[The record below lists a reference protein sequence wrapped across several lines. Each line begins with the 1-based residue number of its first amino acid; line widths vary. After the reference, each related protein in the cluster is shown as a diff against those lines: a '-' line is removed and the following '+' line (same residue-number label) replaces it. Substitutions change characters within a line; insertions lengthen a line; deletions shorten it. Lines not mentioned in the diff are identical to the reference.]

1 MLVSTDIFGVKT
13 VGIYLKGG
21 NLMEK
26 NNNNFYVAVSRQFG
40 SGGAET
46 ASKLAV
52 RLGVKCYDKTLA
64 EMTSVVTG
72 FDKHVILS
80 AEDKATNAFWY
91 SSFLGGESLSLYDK
105 VFIGQSDVIKKL
117 AAKGSCV
124 FVGRCAQAVLKDYD
138 NVIRVFVCAP
148 MTQRIAR
155 VSQGYGISPTEAE
168 KIIKK
173 NDKARAA
180 YYKKYASLK
189 WGDIDNYDLVVNTR
203 IGTTKAAAIITDYV
217 NELK

>member
-1 MLVSTDIFGVKT
+1 
-13 VGIYLKGG
+13 
-21 NLMEK
+21 MEK

>member
-1 MLVSTDIFGVKT
+1 MLVSTEIFGVKT

-117 AAKGSCV
+117 ADKGSCV

-203 IGTTKAAAIITDYV
+203 IGTTKAAAIIADYV

>member
-13 VGIYLKGG
+13 VVIYLKGG

-117 AAKGSCV
+117 ADKGSCV

-203 IGTTKAAAIITDYV
+203 IGTTKAAAIIADYV

>member
-26 NNNNFYVAVSRQFG
+26 NNNKFYVAVSRQFG

-117 AAKGSCV
+117 ADKGSCV

-203 IGTTKAAAIITDYV
+203 IGTTKAAAIIADYV

>member
-117 AAKGSCV
+117 ADKGSCV

-203 IGTTKAAAIITDYV
+203 IGTTKAAAIIADYV

>member
-13 VGIYLKGG
+13 VGIYLNGG

-117 AAKGSCV
+117 ADKGSCV

-203 IGTTKAAAIITDYV
+203 IGTTKAAAIIADYV

>member
-1 MLVSTDIFGVKT
+1 
-13 VGIYLKGG
+13 
-21 NLMEK
+21 MEK

-203 IGTTKAAAIITDYV
+203 IGTTKAAAIIADYV